1 MADGFTRGAVLD
13 DGVYLDLP
21 MSQYLA
27 DPALSGSAFK
37 TLLTDPPAWRWER
50 PDNPLWERG
59 ETRFQLRGT
68 ACHAAILEGIEA
80 YEARF
85 AIEPRREDY
94 PDALDTMDDIKAWLK
109 DRDAKVSGSKA
120 EISLRAME
128 LAAEREEK
136 LLFWA
141 ALETELLRG
150 RTPIR
155 EADDAYVRM
164 VHAFVARDP
173 ALAPL
178 VSGGLPEVTVVW
190 TDGLKEQ
197 GGGRRFKARLDYLNP
212 AAVTDL
218 KTYGRPPRRGMSL
231 RQHVVAEVVANGY
244 DIQAVHNTG
253 AAAIALNM
261 ALGNLPGAI
270 VASGEGASDRIEA
283 LRAIAQACVTPAGVS
298 PPVFH
303 WLFIRMGSAPTG
315 IALPFRDGAR
325 FRHVEDEIA
334 QAVANHDAFS
344 RAFAPGELW
353 FRSEGLV
360 EIQDEDFPIW
370 AWGMGQ

>member
-1 MADGFTRGAVLD
+1 MADGFARPLLE

-21 MSQYLA
+21 MSEYLA

-50 PDNPLWERG
+50 PDNLLWERG

-68 ACHAAILEGIEA
+68 AAHCAILEGIDT

-85 AIEPRREDY
+85 CVEPRREDF

-109 DRDAKVSGSKA
+109 DRDAKVSGTKA

-128 LAAEREEK
+128 LAAERGEK
-136 LLFWA
+136 VLFWA
-141 ALETELLRG
+141 AVETTILAG

-164 VHAFVARDP
+164 MHAFVQRDP
-173 ALAPL
+173 ALGPL
-178 VSGGLPEVTVVW
+178 VADGLAEVTVIW
-190 TDGLKEQ
+190 TDGSGQRLKS
-197 GGGRRFKARLDYLNP
+197 RLDYLNA

-218 KTYGRPPRRGMSL
+218 KTFGRPPRRGQSL
-231 RQHVVAEVVANGY
+231 RQHVVGEVVANAY

-261 ALGNLPGAI
+261 ALGHVPGAI
-270 VASGEGASDRIEA
+270 VARGDGASDRIET
-283 LRAIAQACVTPAGVS
+283 LQRIAKACTTPGGVS
-298 PPVFH
+298 GPVFH
-303 WLFIRMGSAPTG
+303 WLFLRMGSAPTG

-334 QAVANHDAFS
+334 QARANFGAFTA
-344 RAFAPGELW
+344 AFGKDLW
-353 FRSEGLV
+353 FRSEGIV
-360 EIQDEDFPIW
+360 DIQDEDFPMW
-370 AWGMGQ
+370 AWDVAR